1 MSTKGLIHLYFGDG
15 KGKTTAALGL
25 AIRAAG
31 SDKKVLFVQFLK
43 NWVCGE
49 HNSLASIP
57 NVTFLCGKPVGG
69 KFVRDMSD
77 DEKHETKELQDKVLK
92 CALESV
98 QNSQCDVLVLDEVID
113 AQRLGVL
120 DTQMLNELIYNK
132 LDSLELILT
141 GHKPDN
147 RLLEHADYITE
158 MVKRKHPYDKGQKAR
173 KGIEF

>member
-1 MSTKGLIHLYFGDG
+1 MSTNGLIHLYYGDG

-31 SDKKVLFVQFLK
+31 FGKNVLFVQFLK
-43 NWVCGE
+43 DWVCGE
-49 HNSLASIP
+49 HNSLAHIP
-57 NVTFLCGKPVGG
+57 NITFLCGKPASG

-77 DEKHETKELQDKVLK
+77 DEKHETKKLQNKVLK
-92 CALESV
+92 YALESV
-98 QNSQCDVLVLDEVID
+98 QNAQCDVLVLDEALD
-113 AQRLGVL
+113 AQSLGVL

-132 LDSLELILT
+132 LDSPELIIT
-141 GHKPDN
+141 GHNPDK
-147 RLLEHADYITE
+147 RILEHADYITE